1 MMSLGLGNCKL
12 ALSIRLNVC
21 LLLRKPEGT
30 ECVGVYAGKRF
41 AWEEALIALI
51 RIYQR

>member
-1 MMSLGLGNCKL
+1 MERDVVQNRLQWAHM
-12 ALSIRLNVC
+12 LSARF
-21 LLLRKPEGT
+21 
-30 ECVGVYAGKRF
+30 AGKRF